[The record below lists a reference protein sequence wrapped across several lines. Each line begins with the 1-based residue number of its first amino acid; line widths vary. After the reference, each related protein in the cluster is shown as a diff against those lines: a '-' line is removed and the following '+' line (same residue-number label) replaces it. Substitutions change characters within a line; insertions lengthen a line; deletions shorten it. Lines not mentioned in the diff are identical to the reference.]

1 MIPQQPPPRTDD
13 ILASFKGKRYLSLMD
28 MCHGLYEIEIGEED
42 RPKTSFVTP
51 DCQRLQRRLPFGFA
65 SSPAIFQ

>member
-1 MIPQQPPPRTDD
+1 
-13 ILASFKGKRYLSLMD
+13 MD
-28 MCHGLYEIEIGEED
+28 MCQGFYQIESEEED

-51 DCQRLQRRLPFGFA
+51 DCQPQYRRLPFGFA